1 MHQHI
6 GMGLMSA
13 LLLTVAC
20 DRYESSKPAPS
31 SQNRQNQSDATAAV
45 KGDVADRCKA
55 SVYAIDEDRDQEEV
69 NPLEWNTFE
78 PFQLTTLAESVTYD
92 GEISK
97 LLARACVNCHKP
109 GGDRPDLSTF
119 ALAKQ
124 NGPSSLS
131 SIQRNRMPTRTP
143 LAQADKDLY
152 KAWSDAGF
160 PKNVPAPPSAPSPAP
175 PLEQPVDEAPEI
187 VLPSPPT
194 PPDSDS
200 SEAKIQR
207 NTSKRVNRNTE
218 CK

>member
-1 MHQHI
+1 MPQHI
-6 GMGLMSA
+6 GMGLMFA
-13 LLLTVAC
+13 LLFIVAC
-20 DRYESSKPAPS
+20 DRYESPKTAPT
-31 SQNRQNQSDATAAV
+31 SQNRQIQSDADAAV
-45 KGDVADRCKA
+45 KSNTIDRCKA
-55 SVYAIDEDRDQEEV
+55 SLYEFVEDQEQDEV
-69 NPLEWNTFE
+69 DTSAWNAVE
-78 PFQLTTLAESVTYD
+78 PFQLAAVAESVTYD

-143 LAQADKDLY
+143 LVQADKDLY
-152 KAWSDAGF
+152 QAWADAGF
-160 PKNVPAPPSAPSPAP
+160 LQNVPTPPSVPSPSP
-175 PLEQPVDEAPEI
+175 PSEKPVDEAPEI
-187 VLPSPPT
+187 VVPAPLT
-194 PPDSDS
+194 PPDSAA

-207 NTSKRVNRNTE
+207 NSSKKINRNME